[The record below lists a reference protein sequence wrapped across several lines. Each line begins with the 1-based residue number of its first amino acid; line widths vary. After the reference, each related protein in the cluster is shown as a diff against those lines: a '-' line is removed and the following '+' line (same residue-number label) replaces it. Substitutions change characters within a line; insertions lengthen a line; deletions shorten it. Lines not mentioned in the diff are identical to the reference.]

1 MSAPRSDGGGSAIL
15 ALGAVRDPASHKHSK
30 PKWQRAKAL
39 GADNRVFMVLVL
51 IYDCLF
57 NHSSFKEGRLS
68 TRRCALRAIVRH
80 RGTD

>member
-1 MSAPRSDGGGSAIL
+1 MSAPRSDGGGAAIW
-15 ALGAVRDPASHKHSK
+15 AVRAVRGPASHKPSK

-57 NHSSFKEGRLS
+57 NRSSFKEGH
-68 TRRCALRAIVRH
+68 TTNA
-80 RGTD
+80 